1 VPTEPRK
8 RKTKATREPEPAPAP
23 KRARASV
30 PRGGINGSKR
40 ETEPDTRPNVRMRLG
55 KRWSQ
60 IITEVAEGQYTWD
73 EFVEELDPEE
83 LARGQL
89 KDRHGYFSG
98 RPPALVPRQFQQSC
112 VREIQRRFNE
122 KVQGRLLSAT
132 DELIEMSRSGFL
144 DGKDRA
150 KVLIYLLERVMG
162 PVPKTVVIA
171 GGDEPWQGMLT
182 QGFVR
187 PGATPGEGFPQPSPR
202 STERYNKRRR
212 VVSPDEDVD
221 D

>member
-1 VPTEPRK
+1 MPAKK
-8 RKTKATREPEPAPAP
+8 RKVAAPEPEEQAP
-23 KRARASV
+23 KRARASK
-30 PRGGINGSKR
+30 PRGGVANAR
-40 ETEPDTRPNVRMRLG
+40 RAEEPDTRTQIKIRLG

-73 EFVEELDPEE
+73 EFVEELTPEE

-89 KDRHGYFSG
+89 ADRNGEFRG
-98 RPPALVPRQFQQSC
+98 RPPAMVPRAFQQSC
-112 VREIQRRFNE
+112 VKEIQRRFNE

-187 PGATPGEGFPQPSPR
+187 PGATPGEGVPQPSPR

>member
-1 VPTEPRK
+1 MPKKRVVTPEPEEV
-8 RKTKATREPEPAPAP
+8 REPIRRRRVPKGGVANA
-23 KRARASV
+23 KRA
-30 PRGGINGSKR
+30 
-40 ETEPDTRPNVRMRLG
+40 EEPDSRTQIKVRLG

-60 IITEVAEGQYTWD
+60 IITEVASGMYTWD
-73 EFVEELDPEE
+73 EFVAELDPEE

-89 KDRHGYFSG
+89 KDKNGAFKG
-98 RPPALVPRQFQQSC
+98 RPPSLVPRQFQQSC

-122 KVQGRLLSAT
+122 KVQARLLTAT
-132 DELIEMSRSGFL
+132 DELIELSRSGFL

-162 PVPKTVVIA
+162 PVPKQVHISS
-171 GGDEPWQGMLT
+171 GDEGWQGLLT

-187 PGATPGEGFPQPSPR
+187 PTEDGTPAAPRPR
-202 STERYNKRRR
+202 SDRYAKRR
-212 VVSPDEDVD
+212 DAANAEEDVD

>member
-1 VPTEPRK
+1 MPAKK
-8 RKTKATREPEPAPAP
+8 RKVAAPEPEERAPV
-23 KRARASV
+23 RVRASK

-40 ETEPDTRPNVRMRLG
+40 ETEPDTRPNLRMRLG

-73 EFVEELDPEE
+73 EFTEELDPEE

-89 KDRHGYFSG
+89 KDRHGGFTG
-98 RPPALVPRQFQQSC
+98 RPPTLVPRAFQQAC
-112 VREIQRRFNE
+112 VKEIQRRFNE

-132 DELIEMSRSGFL
+132 DELIELSKSGFL

-162 PVPKTVVIA
+162 PVPKHVVIA
-171 GGDEPWQGMLT
+171 GGDEPWQGMMT
-182 QGFVR
+182 QGFIR
-187 PGATPGEGFPQPSPR
+187 PGATPGDVPQPSPR